1 MRQSNSDTC
10 CLENKGVVA
19 VEQRWTFDGDDTEAL
34 AAFVG
39 HLPGAM
45 MTIPRLLLVGGT
57 LDLASGNYVNNAG
70 VDDCYYHRGSR
81 RPLVL

>member
-1 MRQSNSDTC
+1 MGSTTLGTRRLVRMRQSNSDTC
-10 CLENKGVVA
+10 CLEKKGVVA

-45 MTIPRLLLVGGT
+45 MTIPSLLLVGGT
-57 LDLASGNYVNNAG
+57 LDLAVAIM
-70 VDDCYYHRGSR
+70 
-81 RPLVL
+81 